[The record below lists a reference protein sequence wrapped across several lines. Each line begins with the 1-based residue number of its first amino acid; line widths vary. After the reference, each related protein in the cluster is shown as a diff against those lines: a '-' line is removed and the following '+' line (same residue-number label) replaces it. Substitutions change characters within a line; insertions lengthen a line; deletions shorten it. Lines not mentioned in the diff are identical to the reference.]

1 MLQQKRLAAFPPTA
15 KETNAVSPISKLYDD
30 RLRVAFYDM
39 GNSEGKKILVVTDRM
54 SKDDTDHNEILSGD
68 EATTFENVVNYAYKE
83 CENPED
89 VREVA
94 VFNWEFSFLKTAANK
109 TATDKK
115 NIQTVN
121 DAYYL
126 RFKRF
131 IKKYRPDVIVL
142 AGIEMYEYIITRIT
156 GVSDHSNPWKI
167 TMGRIRSY
175 KIDDIKYR
183 IIGTLDYYRMCT
195 WDGRYI
201 KEFPNLL
208 GFFARALIAAFN
220 NKNRYTAK
228 IRTSDID
235 FKLIDSIKKFDIFY
249 KRLIKQPIVGID
261 TEGAGLAKIKNSL
274 YSYQFAWS
282 TDHAYFLP
290 LDIPDTPFSPKELV
304 YIKKKLKYYFEFGK
318 SKYHIYQNA
327 KFDVTMALVQLGVR
341 YYAHRVYDVQYG
353 EYALDE
359 NRKLLKKYGFA
370 KPHGPYS
377 LSLICES
384 YGIDIYRK
392 IDFSKG
398 DRGNIG
404 AEGLTK
410 RLIEYGCLDS
420 IVLLWISKFQI
431 AEAKRIGHKKF
442 MTFVCEQM
450 SDSSLAFTS
459 LELRGAL
466 IDKRHLWHLR
476 SADGPIETVIKD
488 SKNAFRKSEAAQR
501 VNTYLCRKKGVP
513 VGASIFGGNVWLF
526 DPDKQE
532 HQQLLFFKALK
543 LEPLA
548 ETKAGGGKVDK
559 FFQEKYKDSCSEVK
573 TFNEYKKNLTI
584 RNTFING
591 ISNKLATNPDC
602 KLDGALRS
610 YYDSTDVVTS
620 RTSCLDGSTPV
631 YVLDSRGLVPIKD
644 IVAGDWVWAFDK
656 NLNPI
661 AAKVSWSGKTKK
673 SETIT
678 VTYQGDRGTIKTIVC
693 TPDHKFRLRDGRYIE
708 AQELKTG
715 DRVLSVER
723 RYSKLGYRQLVYTG
737 MPNKKIWEH
746 KVVSKCSDDLV
757 AHHIDEVK
765 DNNVPSNLKNMTQT
779 EHMEYHTWTDEKRN
793 KLKALGIDYKSLRK
807 RFNGER
813 QFITDAMLKKAAKFN
828 NLNEAATFLK
838 VSYYK
843 AKDLLQEFDNNHVI
857 IKVTPNVGSRWVY
870 DITVP
875 KYHNFIANGVCVHNS
890 KDPNLQNIPSRG
902 PLAKPVKR
910 LFITRPGCLICKNDY
925 SAHEVREWANEAGD
939 KKLASS
945 FYEGMRY
952 RQDMRRHAYE
962 EPETA
967 FEWSKIKAEKGWYD
981 IKGADAADR
990 KNTIIKKL
998 KHKGVKYLAQV
1009 EYDIEVKG
1017 DVHRLN
1023 CVRFFKITVFEVTDD
1038 QRQDIKKVVF
1048 GVIYGKGAASLA
1060 IELKKDEEYAENL
1073 IEGLFREFDK
1083 GGSWIK
1089 RIEAFGQEHFF
1100 IETPI
1105 GMRRHLWGYMHTRKA
1120 VVNAMNR
1127 RGPNCV
1133 DLKTECLTENGWK
1146 TVDKLKIGEK
1156 IYTKNPNTG
1165 ELELQPLKAI
1175 ARHKYKGKMWEC
1187 NSGINA
1193 LTTPNHRWLVD
1204 WGKVRGANTKF
1215 ATSEELA
1222 ASGSNNPIHLV
1233 ADRPFR
1239 QKGDK
1244 WTDKEV
1250 SLIGWILTDATY
1262 DVSGP
1267 KRSSR
1272 IRIVQSSKGNPE
1284 KVKIIDKLIKKLA
1297 PNASRH
1303 GPDAYGAI
1311 RWVLQSSLPITQK
1324 IITTLPDRTLT
1335 SEFLGE
1341 LTTKQLRLLY
1351 DNMLLGDGSFNYK
1364 QNRYV
1369 DFTAGTKKR
1378 AEMFSMLCVMLGIPC
1393 NIYSRKPTIAVK
1405 QYASMPN
1412 IPKQAKRVWLVFIK
1426 TRDRCQAV
1434 TNRGKWKNYDGEVWC
1449 PSVKNST
1456 WIAKRNGSIYVT
1468 GNTILQG
1475 TASNIGVMSMRQMQ
1489 HLAWNF
1495 FVKHDVPF
1503 YYQSSTNYVH
1513 DSVEAENRIHSVP
1526 IYLYLIEHASTTLIH
1541 KRLREVFDYKLT
1553 IGLEMEFQLGG
1564 SLDRCKKW
1572 DFMPDTLMTMMEKE
1586 IKFCKE
1592 ELGYDNIDYTWEMNT
1607 AYRNWKIIQKIRRD
1621 ELAQSLKSKAPSEI
1635 MLMNEQNARSLGL
1648 IIRE

>member
-30 RLRVAFYDM
+30 RLRIAFYDM

-208 GFFARALIAAFN
+208 GFFARALITAFN

-228 IRTSDID
+228 ISTSDID

-304 YIKKKLKYYFEFGK
+304 YIKKKLKHYFEFGK
-318 SKYHIYQNA
+318 SKWHIYQNA

-384 YGIDIYRK
+384 YGIDIYRR

-410 RLIEYGCLDS
+410 RLIEYGCLDA

-442 MTFVCEQM
+442 LTFVCEQM

-543 LEPLA
+543 LEPLS

-559 FFQEKYKDSCSEVK
+559 FFQEKYKDSCPEVK

-644 IVAGDWVWAFDK
+644 IIAGDWVWAFDK
-656 NLNPI
+656 NLNPV

-673 SETIT
+673 SETLT
-678 VTYQGDRGTIKTIVC
+678 VTYQGDRGAIKTIVC

-708 AQELKTG
+708 AQELKAG

-723 RYSKLGYRQLVYTG
+723 RYSKLGYRQLIYTG

-793 KLKALGIDYKSLRK
+793 KLSHTLRRDYASGKRIRLHRFGKDNPNFRDISYETALNILLANGCKPTIFRDKYGWDYGTIIKKLKALGIDYKSLRK

-828 NLNEAATFLK
+828 SLNEAATFLK

-843 AKDLLQEFDNNHVI
+843 AKDLLQEFDNNHVV

-1089 RIEAFGQEHFF
+1089 RIESFGQEHFF

-1127 RGPNCV
+1127 RGP
-1133 DLKTECLTENGWK
+1133 
-1146 TVDKLKIGEK
+1146 
-1156 IYTKNPNTG
+1156 
-1165 ELELQPLKAI
+1165 
-1175 ARHKYKGKMWEC
+1175 
-1187 NSGINA
+1187 
-1193 LTTPNHRWLVD
+1193 
-1204 WGKVRGANTKF
+1204 
-1215 ATSEELA
+1215 
-1222 ASGSNNPIHLV
+1222 
-1233 ADRPFR
+1233 
-1239 QKGDK
+1239 
-1244 WTDKEV
+1244 
-1250 SLIGWILTDATY
+1250 
-1262 DVSGP
+1262 
-1267 KRSSR
+1267 
-1272 IRIVQSSKGNPE
+1272 
-1284 KVKIIDKLIKKLA
+1284 
-1297 PNASRH
+1297 
-1303 GPDAYGAI
+1303 
-1311 RWVLQSSLPITQK
+1311 
-1324 IITTLPDRTLT
+1324 
-1335 SEFLGE
+1335 
-1341 LTTKQLRLLY
+1341 
-1351 DNMLLGDGSFNYK
+1351 
-1364 QNRYV
+1364 
-1369 DFTAGTKKR
+1369 
-1378 AEMFSMLCVMLGIPC
+1378 
-1393 NIYSRKPTIAVK
+1393 
-1405 QYASMPN
+1405 
-1412 IPKQAKRVWLVFIK
+1412 
-1426 TRDRCQAV
+1426 
-1434 TNRGKWKNYDGEVWC
+1434 
-1449 PSVKNST
+1449 
-1456 WIAKRNGSIYVT
+1456 
-1468 GNTILQG
+1468 NTILQG

-1592 ELGYDNIDYTWEMNT
+1592 ELGYDNIDYTWEMNA
-1607 AYRNWKIIQKIRRD
+1607 AYKNWKIIQKIRRD